1 MICPKC
7 GAEIPDDSIFCLNC
21 GASLNDAQADV
32 QTEAAPAAELPHY
45 LDPGGFSYKL
55 REQLKSPMFLVI
67 CILLTAAA
75 LPIGQL
81 PILTIIFTVA
91 AWITYS
97 NAMKDTPKMDVG
109 GLKFLAGTMTASYV
123 INWVVFGMMALATVF
138 ELICLP
144 FVIMA
149 ESEISSA
156 FNVDEFFATYNDM
169 LVSVYGEEFALSMQ
183 VVLEQYEKIIEFIYS
198 NLVLVFIILTVF
210 LVLYTVVIGI
220 YNGVFYSRFKKLAKG
235 MHQSY
240 VRGDS
245 TKLNFKGIPG
255 LLMTVGIVRLVWDF
269 VNLIAFTG
277 VEVIFSSCISV
288 TFILASLWVKQL
300 VASLEGSEEE

>member
-7 GAEIPDDSIFCLNC
+7 SAEIPDDSIFCLNC

-81 PILTIIFTVA
+81 PILTILFAVA

-97 NAMKDTPKMDVG
+97 NAKKDTPLMDVG
-109 GLKFLAGTMTASYV
+109 GLKFISGTMTASYI
-123 INWVVFGMMALATVF
+123 INWVAFGCMVLSSVL
-138 ELICLP
+138 ELVLLP
-144 FVIMA
+144 FIIMA
-149 ESEISSA
+149 EGEISEMLNA
-156 FNVDEFFATYNDM
+156 EDFLATYNDM
-169 LVSVYGEEFALSMQ
+169 LVTIYGEEFALAMQ
-183 VVLEQYEKIIEFIYS
+183 GALEQYHNIIEFVYS

-235 MHQSY
+235 MHESY

-245 TKLNFKGIPG
+245 TKLNFKGVPG

-269 VNLIAFTG
+269 VNLITFTG